1 MPWRSP
7 DRCRDRFVNVL
18 DPKLTK
24 KHWTH
29 LEDLTVAAM
38 LKKVGKNWDLIA
50 KMLPGRNVNGLQ
62 YHYTRFLRQRINKK
76 GELLP
81 KRKPANN

>member
-1 MPWRSP
+1 
-7 DRCRDRFVNVL
+7 
-18 DPKLTK
+18 
-24 KHWTH
+24 
-29 LEDLTVAAM
+29 M